1 VRIQRRV
8 PGSSKDKIDSDADA
22 LVSLAPDVLIANST
36 VLTAALAQRTW
47 QIPIV
52 FMFVGNP
59 IGSGFTD
66 GLARPSR
73 NMTGFTLFDGSMGGK
88 MVQLLR
94 DLEPN
99 LRAVVAM
106 NNPDFGG
113 GGQTAISMFMAKTK
127 QTGIEMGIEVRDAYV
142 RTTAEIETTIAQMD
156 EHVGLMV
163 GGDQFVFS
171 NRRLII
177 DLAARHRIPAI
188 YPWANYVREGG
199 LMAYTIYSPGQWQG
213 AADYVDRILR
223 GTNVVDLPIQQPSKF
238 NFMINLKTAKALGI
252 AVPREVLVLAQEV
265 IE

>member
-1 VRIQRRV
+1 MRVIGILDVTYEDAYRKVNIGAFEEAFAKLGWVDGQTVRIQRRV

-113 GGQTAISMFMAKTK
+113 GGQTEGWLRFFEQNLRVVKW
-127 QTGIEMGIEVRDAYV
+127 ELLP
-142 RTTAEIETTIAQMD
+142 
-156 EHVGLMV
+156 GL
-163 GGDQFVFS
+163 G
-171 NRRLII
+171 
-177 DLAARHRIPAI
+177 AAR
-188 YPWANYVREGG
+188 VS
-199 LMAYTIYSPGQWQG
+199 LS
-213 AADYVDRILR
+213 
-223 GTNVVDLPIQQPSKF
+223 
-238 NFMINLKTAKALGI
+238 
-252 AVPREVLVLAQEV
+252 
-265 IE
+265 